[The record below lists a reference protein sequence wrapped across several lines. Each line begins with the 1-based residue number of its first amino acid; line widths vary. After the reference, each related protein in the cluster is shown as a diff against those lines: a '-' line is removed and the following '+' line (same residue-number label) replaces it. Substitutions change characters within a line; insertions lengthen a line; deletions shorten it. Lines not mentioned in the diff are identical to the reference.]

1 MSGGADTTIK
11 SMRTKIAESALA
23 LGEALSGCTVRR
35 LSIHDAT
42 GQTVWN
48 SGTALG
54 ADEQE
59 FVLDALDSFALEPS
73 RLSFERDATAAHGLV
88 AFAARDPRGAL
99 HGALLIDV
107 KLVTLSGRA
116 GERSMP
122 ARGERLLRQLALRLG
137 GVAPRVS
144 LPPDAGFNGQPL
156 ALHVQQLQK
165 LGAAGRTRRYEV
177 LLRSTASAS
186 GKPELPQALIIEA
199 EQPASG
205 GKLDR
210 AILAELCRW
219 LIQNRAQFD
228 VEPAAFS
235 INLST
240 GALLDNTFPAYVTR
254 TLRESRLN
262 PRLIGFEIRE
272 QQCRNFPDAVQEFVA
287 RCEAIG
293 CYVVLDDFTFHSD
306 VLGLLRARAVRML
319 KICPTLTLEGLRD
332 KVSQAQVAAI
342 SQGSRVLGI
351 HSAAKRIESPQAR
364 QWLAAVGIE
373 FAQGYLFESPVPLS
387 DLSASRLAEPRVRR

>member
-11 SMRTKIAESALA
+11 TMRTKIAESALH
-23 LGEALSGCTVRR
+23 LGEALSGSKVRR
-35 LSIHDAT
+35 MSLHDAT

-48 SGTALG
+48 SGIPLDTG
-54 ADEQE
+54 EQE

-73 RLSFERDATAAHGLV
+73 RLTFERDNSGPVGLV
-88 AFAARDPRGAL
+88 AYAARDPRGAL
-99 HGALLIDV
+99 HGTVLLDV
-107 KLVTLSGRA
+107 ELATLSGRA
-116 GERSMP
+116 GERTVP
-122 ARGERLLRQLALRLG
+122 ARLDRLLRQLALRLDG
-137 GVAPRVS
+137 AAPPVS
-144 LPPDAGFNGQPL
+144 VPQDAGFNGQPL
-156 ALHVQQLQK
+156 TLYVQQLQE
-165 LGAAGRTRRYEV
+165 LGGAGRTRRYEV
-177 LLRSTASAS
+177 LLRSTATST
-186 GKPELPQALIIEA
+186 GRPELPQALIVEA
-199 EQPASG
+199 EQPNSG
-205 GKLDR
+205 GRLDR
-210 AILAELCRW
+210 AVLVELCRW
-219 LIQNRAQFD
+219 LIQQRAQFD
-228 VEPAAFS
+228 LEPAAFS

-240 GALLDNTFPAYVTR
+240 GALLDSSFPAFVAR
-254 TLRESRLN
+254 TLREARLN

-272 QQCRNFPDAVQEFVA
+272 QQCRAFPGAVRDFVA
-287 RCEAIG
+287 RCETIG

-319 KICPTLTLEGLRD
+319 KICPSLTLEGLRD

-387 DLSASRLAEPRVRR
+387 DLATARLARPVARR

>member
-1 MSGGADTTIK
+1 MTGGADTTIK

-23 LGEALSGCTVRR
+23 LGEALSGCVVRR

-42 GQTVWN
+42 GQTVWI
-48 SGTALG
+48 SGTALDT
-54 ADEQE
+54 DEQE
-59 FVLDALDSFALEPS
+59 FVLDALDFFALEPS
-73 RLSFERDATAAHGLV
+73 RLTFERDATSPHGLV

-99 HGALLIDV
+99 HGALLVDIE
-107 KLVTLSGRA
+107 LVTLSGRP
-116 GERSMP
+116 GERMMP
-122 ARGERLLRQLALRLG
+122 ARGERLLRQLALRLASA
-137 GVAPRVS
+137 APRVS
-144 LPPDAGFNGQPL
+144 LPPNAGFNGQPL
-156 ALHVQQLQK
+156 VLHVQQLQK

-177 LLRSTASAS
+177 LLRSSANAS
-186 GKPELPQALIIEA
+186 GKPELPRALIIEA

-205 GKLDR
+205 GQLDR
-210 AILAELCRW
+210 AVLAELCHW
-219 LIQNRAQFD
+219 LVQNRAQFD

-235 INLST
+235 INVST
-240 GALLDNTFPAYVTR
+240 GALLDDSFPAFVAR
-254 TLRESRLN
+254 TLREARLN

-272 QQCRNFPDAVQEFVA
+272 QQCRAFPAPVQEFVA
-287 RCEAIG
+287 RCEEIG

-306 VLGLLRARAVRML
+306 VLGLLRARAVKML

-373 FAQGYLFESPVPLS
+373 FAQGYLFDSPVPLS
-387 DLSASRLAEPRVRR
+387 DLSSSRLAEPQARR